1 LRRAA
6 RLFQDEY
13 FEHSLLDLWN
23 AAVCNL
29 RRRVEA
35 YGVELFLSTVKDE
48 KGRAKYNPTG
58 DGLNDRW
65 EGVDELVLI
74 TGATRLGLLNKKAG
88 KTLET
93 INWTRNH
100 VSPAHP
106 TEETVS
112 AQDVHGLFLLLQSNL
127 FRLPMPDIGHSIA
140 ALFEPVK
147 SVAGSWAFCRDA
159 PRSDSKF
166 APR

>member
-1 LRRAA
+1 M

-58 DGLNDRW
+58 DGRNKRW
-65 EGVDELVLI
+65 EGVDELV
-74 TGATRLGLLNKKAG
+74 
-88 KTLET
+88 
-93 INWTRNH
+93 
-100 VSPAHP
+100 P
-106 TEETVS
+106 
-112 AQDVHGLFLLLQSNL
+112 
-127 FRLPMPDIGHSIA
+127 
-140 ALFEPVK
+140 
-147 SVAGSWAFCRDA
+147 
-159 PRSDSKF
+159 
-166 APR
+166 